1 MIKQLV
7 ALSIFLSFA
16 FVSFAQDEDKPEK
29 IKVISRAVEGEIR
42 TLYNDTLYGKIQVR
56 DAQDYYITS
65 ITFKQ
70 KGKKEVVYSAYDIK
84 RFKQIV
90 PFPDRADF
98 GVEEV
103 YFKSAENPSDA
114 YKKVFLPLDEWK

>member
-1 MIKQLV
+1 MIKNIV
-7 ALSIFLSFA
+7 AFSLFITIA
-16 FVSFAQDEDKPEK
+16 FVSYGQDEEKKK
-29 IKVISRAVEGEIR
+29 IKVIDRSVEGEIR
-42 TLYNDTLYGKIQVR
+42 TLFNDTLYGKIQIR

-65 ITFKQ
+65 ITFKE
-70 KGKKEVVYSAYDIK
+70 KGKKEVIYSATDIK

-90 PFPDRADF
+90 PYPDRASF

-103 YFKSAENPSDA
+103 YFKSGPNPRDE